1 MGDGLTKLHSE
12 ITTATTVTDSISPSI
27 SKNESNNHQTSSPSN
42 VQKGAPRSPTCAA
55 KFEKSDPAPND
66 NEANI
71 KLSQIIRTDSKD
83 DENIQKFTALIEIKE
98 DDKLSREQ
106 LKLTRQNSKLEE

>member
-1 MGDGLTKLHSE
+1 
-12 ITTATTVTDSISPSI
+12 
-27 SKNESNNHQTSSPSN
+27 
-42 VQKGAPRSPTCAA
+42 
-55 KFEKSDPAPND
+55 
-66 NEANI
+66 
-71 KLSQIIRTDSKD
+71 LSQIIRTDSKD